1 MANRHKANWAL
12 AAVTAGYFA
21 SYPFSGTFAGG
32 LISSACGA
40 AMVGGLADWFAVTA
54 LFRKPLGFSY
64 RTALIPRNREKI
76 FRIMADMVEKE
87 LLTTANIKETLKR
100 YSLAELLLHYLQDQG
115 GKQEVKSILAAA
127 GTQFIQSVDADDL
140 GRTLELLL
148 HKEGAGIKLSPLL
161 AAGIEWSLHWGYGDK
176 LITFILDEAIRL
188 ANNEQTPRLLGDLV
202 VEAQATYE
210 RGMARR
216 KIFNKLVEQ
225 IMHITPLRFG
235 IIIQRRLVELLEKLK
250 DPEHP
255 LRRKLQ
261 IWLLSLVE
269 SLKTDEQLQVKVE
282 MWKKQQLAAHWKLR
296 DQCVA
301 LINQFYHT
309 DADAPIESR
318 LERLINKRIDQW
330 VEELDKNDQMQQQVD
345 VQIKQQ
351 ITMWLDNRN
360 NQLGSL
366 VMERLQQFT
375 NDELVTFVEARAGDD
390 LQMIRINGSVV
401 GGLLGILIYVATYWL
416 W

>member
-21 SYPFSGTFAGG
+21 SYPFSGAFAGG

-100 YSLAELLLHYLQDQG
+100 YSLAELLLHYLQKQG
-115 GKQEVKSILAAA
+115 GKQQVKSILAAA

-176 LITFILDEAIRL
+176 LISFILDEAVRL
-188 ANNEQTPRLLGDLV
+188 ANNDQTPRLLGDLV
-202 VEAQATYE
+202 LEAQSTYE

-225 IMHITPLRFG
+225 VMHITPLRFG
-235 IIIQRRLVELLEKLK
+235 VIIQRRLVELLEQLK
-250 DPEHP
+250 EPEHP
-255 LRRKLQ
+255 LRTKLQ
-261 IWLLSLVE
+261 SWLFRLVE

-296 DQCVA
+296 DQCVV

-309 DADAPIESR
+309 DAGAPIEAR
-318 LERLINKRIDQW
+318 LELLINKRIDQW
-330 VEELDKNDQMQQQVD
+330 VEELAKNDQLQQQVD
-345 VQIKQQ
+345 EQIKRQ

-366 VMERLQQFT
+366 VMERLQQLT
-375 NDELVTFVEARAGDD
+375 NDELVAFIEARAGDD

-401 GGLLGILIYVATYWL
+401 GGLLGILIYVATYWF